1 MSYKLTQTGQEVQAL
16 LNQIKNGGQSQVT
29 DAVLYTPQNLEEK
42 EQEQARKNIGAAAE
56 NQIPTGAVLY
66 SQKQDL
72 ESNQQAQARTN
83 IGAVGTD
90 QLPKKVSELENDAHY
105 LTESQVP
112 IALPQKTGTIQS
124 GVLPTTGWDTLG
136 WKQNTLPAQAFWRS
150 VTYGNGK
157 FVAVTS
163 GDKGAYSTDGI
174 NWTETAMPGGGGTW
188 TVTYG
193 NGKFVAVAYRSDKGA
208 YSTDGIN
215 WTGTAMPKKQRW
227 ATVTYGNGKFVALPD
242 GSKYGAYS
250 TDGINWTEMTMPE
263 LPVYSAWETVT
274 YGNGKFVAIVSQSAN
289 GAYSTDGINWTRM
302 IMPADRFWESV
313 TYGDGKFIAVVY
325 NSSVGA
331 YSTDGIN
338 WTEMTLPASDSWTSV
353 TYGNGKFVAVASSNS
368 PTGAYSTD
376 GINWIAMAMP
386 ANIYICATYG
396 NGKFVAGA
404 SNSATGAYWEVADGA
419 DREAFTG
426 VTYSISDTN
435 ITANSDVLMELTDE
449 GGARARTIASG
460 SIQIIRG
467 TVPTTPISYTYKV
480 KQTNASG
487 QFTVVNHFVP
497 EVPTKTS
504 ELTNDSGFITQADIP
519 ATPTS
524 LPVTYKRVSGE
535 LPTTGWSPLGW
546 EQSTLPAARPWS
558 RIAYGK
564 GKFVTIAR
572 EGGKGAYSTD
582 GIHWTEMTL
591 PSTGLWQGMAYGNG
605 KFVIVRTSS
614 DQGAYSVDGINWTA
628 TTMPSSR
635 DWSGVAY
642 GNGKFVAYM
651 GDSSYCAY
659 SNDGITWTEAT
670 LSARR
675 NWRSIVYGNDKFVAI
690 AKGTDKG
697 AYSTDGVTWTE
708 MTLPA
713 SRNWQGIT
721 YGEDKFIAIAGSS
734 DKGAYSTDGI
744 TWTEMTLPE
753 SRDWYCT
760 AYGNGKFV
768 AIEYN
773 GLRAA
778 YSTDGITW
786 LSLNTPIIR
795 SWCGVVYGDNKFV
808 VVSVGASVSS
818 QNNKALYWEVNSNK
832 STYTISDTFIT
843 TNTSVKMYLTD
854 ESMVKA
860 LRMSNGSI
868 TVLRDTVPTTAIPYK
883 YEVKQTSTP
892 GGFDVIN
899 SYVPTVPTKTSDLQN
914 DSGFVTQAAI
924 PTKVSQLANDRGF
937 TTNIGTITQVKVN
950 GEIKAPDTAGLVDLG
965 NVTPEPTDW
974 TTVPITTALEN
985 GKTYVVKLD
994 TTPYPLTAIFTMSA
1008 ALDAIDANVVGG
1020 TQQGTDGT
1028 STYELKSAT
1037 ITVKDGKLT
1046 GLKSTNLVS
1055 SANPGAANLS
1065 YSESTFADLGITQYH
1080 YVELLNTVGGGSAAS
1095 ITYTKLAGGVHFE
1108 SSYQSASNAFFVNA
1122 DAATWTTLGGDGPK
1136 ALTSTSDLGLIV
1148 GDSYKIYVN
1157 IDGTE
1162 KSFSG
1167 TVADGAS
1174 ALGVSG
1180 SKILMLDDGEQGFV
1194 IYDHCDFSQG
1204 YPQNGNGSIIIV
1216 SLSSSPTS
1224 AKITSFT
1231 GTLRTVS
1238 PATITNPAIKIN
1250 SAVTMYINSDIIL
1263 EGTKTD
1269 GSITLSASDGGSV
1282 AYEMEIL
1289 DTPTEGLFEVVN
1301 NYIPTP
1307 QPIPVALPQQT
1318 SVVKTAKWTKG
1329 ETTVSVTDS
1338 DITETSDVVV
1348 NIFYEGSLEISGGK
1362 GGFTIESDVAAGG
1375 NRSFEYKIKQTN
1387 NEGQFTVVNQYTPST
1402 LPIEYEYFN
1411 GVIDQWESKVPEA
1424 FFIGQDATKWSGP
1437 DGGTLVVSASRFGL
1451 IVGNQYTLTANVN
1464 NTAQTFTATA
1474 ILVTNEDFSFP
1485 GLDFNLGSDQHF
1497 VIYDCVAYE
1506 NGNMTSGSGSIV
1518 MLMAGVSSFVVTAFE
1533 GERQKQI
1540 TATITNSWITTNS
1553 AVTMYVNSPAVL
1565 TGVKTDGQIVLTTD
1579 RATSVNYSIEIFDTS
1594 TEGMF
1599 KIINSY
1605 IPSASPSII
1614 SKTITNTSSNIS
1626 ITGTS
1631 EPYLCTITD
1640 SDVTTAN
1647 FVRLYPLD
1655 EDTETW
1661 LNDNTSSSIITESSG
1676 KFTFKVTTN
1685 TLPQTFT
1692 MKYFIQ

>member
-1 MSYKLTQTGQEVQAL
+1 MSYKLTQTGQRVQEL
-16 LNQIKNGGQSQVT
+16 LNQIENGGQSQVT
-29 DAVLYTPQNLEEK
+29 DAVLYSEQALNEK
-42 EQEQARKNIGAAAE
+42 EQAQARKNIGAAAE

-66 SQKQDL
+66 SQQQNLTGD
-72 ESNQQAQARTN
+72 QQAQARAN
-83 IGAVGTD
+83 IDAAGTE
-90 QLPKKVSELENDAHY
+90 QVPTKVSELENDAHY
-105 LTESQVP
+105 ITENQVP
-112 IALPQKTGTIQS
+112 IALPQKTGAIQS

-136 WKQNTLPAQAFWRS
+136 WKQNTLPAQDYWKS

-157 FVAVTS
+157 FVCAVGS
-163 GDKGAYSTDGI
+163 HGAYSTDGI
-174 NWTETAMPGGGGTW
+174 NWTETTMPTGRNWQG
-188 TVTYG
+188 VTYG
-193 NGKFVAVAYRSDKGA
+193 NGKFVAVAYKSDKGA
-208 YSTDGIN
+208 YSTDGIT
-215 WTGTAMPKKQRW
+215 WAEMAMPISRRW
-227 ATVTYGNGKFVALPD
+227 QTVTYGNGKFVALSD

-302 IMPADRFWESV
+302 TMPADRYWRSV

-325 NSSVGA
+325 NGSVGA

-338 WTEMTLPASDSWTSV
+338 WTEMTMPASDRWTSV

-368 PTGAYSTD
+368 PTGAYSID
-376 GINWIAMAMP
+376 GISWVAMAMP
-386 ANIYICATYG
+386 ANIYLCVTYG

-404 SNSATGAYWEVADGA
+404 SNSANGAYWEVADGA

-467 TVPTTPISYTYKV
+467 TVPTSPIPYTYKV

-487 QFTVVNHFVP
+487 QFTLVNHFVP
-497 EVPTKTS
+497 SIPVTSVNGQTGAVTIAVPTKTSQLENDSGFITASDIPTIPTATSQLTNDSGFITSSDIPTIPTKTS
-504 ELTNDSGFITQADIP
+504 ELTNDSGFI
-519 ATPTS
+519 
-524 LPVTYKRVSGE
+524 
-535 LPTTGWSPLGW
+535 
-546 EQSTLPAARPWS
+546 
-558 RIAYGK
+558 
-564 GKFVTIAR
+564 
-572 EGGKGAYSTD
+572 
-582 GIHWTEMTL
+582 
-591 PSTGLWQGMAYGNG
+591 
-605 KFVIVRTSS
+605 
-614 DQGAYSVDGINWTA
+614 
-628 TTMPSSR
+628 
-635 DWSGVAY
+635 
-642 GNGKFVAYM
+642 
-651 GDSSYCAY
+651 
-659 SNDGITWTEAT
+659 
-670 LSARR
+670 
-675 NWRSIVYGNDKFVAI
+675 
-690 AKGTDKG
+690 
-697 AYSTDGVTWTE
+697 
-708 MTLPA
+708 
-713 SRNWQGIT
+713 
-721 YGEDKFIAIAGSS
+721 
-734 DKGAYSTDGI
+734 
-744 TWTEMTLPE
+744 
-753 SRDWYCT
+753 
-760 AYGNGKFV
+760 
-768 AIEYN
+768 
-773 GLRAA
+773 
-778 YSTDGITW
+778 
-786 LSLNTPIIR
+786 
-795 SWCGVVYGDNKFV
+795 
-808 VVSVGASVSS
+808 
-818 QNNKALYWEVNSNK
+818 
-832 STYTISDTFIT
+832 
-843 TNTSVKMYLTD
+843 
-854 ESMVKA
+854 
-860 LRMSNGSI
+860 
-868 TVLRDTVPTTAIPYK
+868 
-883 YEVKQTSTP
+883 
-892 GGFDVIN
+892 
-899 SYVPTVPTKTSDLQN
+899 
-914 DSGFVTQAAI
+914 TQAAI

-1080 YVELLNTVGGGSAAS
+1080 YVELLNTVGGGGA
-1095 ITYTKLAGGVHFE
+1095 ITYTKLSGSVEFT
-1108 SSYQSASNAFFVNA
+1108 STSQSASNAFFVNA
-1122 DAATWTTLGGDGPK
+1122 DAATWTTLGADGPK

-1148 GDSYKIYVN
+1148 GSSYKIDVN
-1157 IDGTE
+1157 IDGTG
-1162 KSFSG
+1162 KAFSG

-1180 SKILMLDDGEQGFV
+1180 SKVLMLDDGSEGFV

-1204 YPQNGNGSIIIV
+1204 YPQKGNGSIIIA

-1224 AKITSFT
+1224 AKITNFS
-1231 GTLRTVS
+1231 GRLEIVS
-1238 PATITNPAIKIN
+1238 PATITNSAIKVN
-1250 SAVTMYINSDIIL
+1250 SAVTMYINSSIIVS
-1263 EGTKTD
+1263 GTKID
-1269 GSITLSASDGGSV
+1269 GSTTLNASEGGTVS
-1282 AYEMEIL
+1282 YEMEIF

-1348 NIFYEGSLEISGGK
+1348 NIFYEGSLEIRGGK

-1411 GVIDQWESKVPEA
+1411 GVVGQWESKVPEA